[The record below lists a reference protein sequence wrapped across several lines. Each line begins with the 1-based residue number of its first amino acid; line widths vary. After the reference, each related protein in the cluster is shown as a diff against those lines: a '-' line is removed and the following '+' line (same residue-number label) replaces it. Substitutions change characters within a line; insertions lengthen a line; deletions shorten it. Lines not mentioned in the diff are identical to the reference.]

1 MSWSRHNTRHGVSM
15 MDNGGKVLFKV
26 FDLVGP
32 TSPSL
37 NAGDLIEERHGE
49 YNKNA
54 GTQLTTTHKSF
65 C

>member
-1 MSWSRHNTRHGVSM
+1 MT
-15 MDNGGKVLFKV
+15 DDGGKVLFKV

-37 NAGDLIEERHGE
+37 DVGDLIEEHHGE

-54 GTQLTTTHKSF
+54 GTQLTTTHESF